1 METVVDKYTP
11 EGARFMKELRELDKL
26 QVRVGF
32 QRGREIEQK
41 NGTDMCDIA
50 AWNELGTSNGIPS
63 RPFLRDSVDKHKTE
77 LNAYLEDQVELMKRG
92 VSAEQVLKN
101 IGQYQKGRVQEEITD
116 GSFEPNAKSTVRK
129 KHSDHPLIDTGHM
142 RQSVNY
148 VICQK
153 GEYD

>member
-32 QRGREIEQK
+32 QRGKAVEEDGK
-41 NGTDMCDIA
+41 DLCDIV
-50 AWNELGTSNGIPS
+50 AWNELGTSNGIKP
-63 RPFLRDSVDKHKTE
+63 RPFLRDSVDKHTRE
-77 LNAYLEDQVELMKRG
+77 LNAFMEDQVDLLIRG
-92 VSAEQVLKN
+92 VSAAQVLKN
-101 IGQYQKGRVQEEITD
+101 CGEYQKAGVQREITD
-116 GSFEPNAKSTVRK
+116 GKFVKNKDSTSRR
-129 KHSDHPLIDTGHM
+129 KHSDHPLIDTGRM

>member
-1 METVVDKYTP
+1 MEAVVDKYTP
-11 EGARFMKELRELDKL
+11 EGARFMKELAELNDL

-63 RPFLRDSVDKHKTE
+63 RPFLRDSVDKHGTE
-77 LNAYLEDQVELMKRG
+77 LNAFLEDQVELMKRG

-116 GSFEPNAKSTVRK
+116 GSFVPNAKSTVRK

-148 VICQK
+148 VICRK